1 MGTLRIYIEL
11 DGIGKVPP
19 ENIVERFLEWS
30 IEVRIYNYNGKNLVF
45 AVPKTQCL
53 LRPKESKVIQK

>member
-1 MGTLRIYIEL
+1 MDALRIYIEL
-11 DGIGKVPP
+11 EGVGKVAPA
-19 ENIVERFLEWS
+19 NIVARFLEWS

-53 LRPKESKVIQK
+53 LRPA